1 MTPREIDF
9 TAGPGWKPMV
19 VHRVGDALDLGVVE
33 HSGKLGMCVWWAR
46 HSGIDPVSVRNGRMY
61 SGWYR
66 LFPVSDDA
74 EYAREIREL
83 SDEVSDRE
91 MQGRAAA
98 REAAVRILAELADDG
113 VTDAAVLDA
122 ERAAV
127 ILDGLHEHH
136 PLRELACDLRTALA
150 ELASPEGIGAA
161 GVSALRWVGDV
172 VDADELATW
181 GDP

>member
-1 MTPREIDF
+1 MTPRELDL
-9 TAGPGWKPMV
+9 TVGPGWKPMV

-33 HSGKLGMCVWWAR
+33 HSEELGLCVWWAR
-46 HSGIDPVSVRNGRMY
+46 HSGIDTVSVRNGRLY

-74 EYAREIREL
+74 EYARDILDL
-83 SDEVSDRE
+83 SNAVAERE
-91 MQGRAAA
+91 MEGRAAA
-98 REAAVRILAELADDG
+98 RKAAVRILAELADDG

-127 ILDGLHEHH
+127 VLDGLHEHH

-150 ELASPEGIGAA
+150 ELASDDGLGPA
-161 GVSALRWVGDV
+161 GVSALRLVGGVD
-172 VDADELATW
+172 DADDDGGA
-181 GDP
+181 P

>member
-1 MTPREIDF
+1 
-9 TAGPGWKPMV
+9 MV

-61 SGWYR
+61 SGYFR

-74 EYAREIREL
+74 EYAREIRDL
-83 SDEVSDRE
+83 SNAVADRE

-127 ILDGLHEHH
+127 FLDGLPEHH
-136 PLRELACDLRTALA
+136 PLREQACDLRTALA

-161 GVSALRWVGDV
+161 GVSALRLVGDV
-172 VDADELATW
+172 DDVDDDE

>member
-1 MTPREIDF
+1 MTPREL

-33 HSGKLGMCVWWAR
+33 HSEGLGMCVWWAR
-46 HSGIDPVSVRNGRMY
+46 HSGIDPVSVRNGRVY
-61 SGWYR
+61 SGPYR

-83 SDEVSDRE
+83 SDEVADRE
-91 MQGRAAA
+91 MEGRAAA
-98 REAAVRILAELADDG
+98 RKAAVRILAELADDG

-127 ILDGLHEHH
+127 VLDGLHGHH
-136 PLRELACDLRTALA
+136 PLREVACDLRTALA

-161 GVSALRWVGDV
+161 GVSALRLVGCVDDDV
-172 VDADELATW
+172 DDDD
-181 GDP
+181 GRDP